1 MPDAGGLQPELSKS
15 HPLQRQ
21 DTGAL
26 PGKWL
31 QGAAVPGRWGQLGLG
46 WQGNVGMREALD
58 KVEIKKEVLPGL
70 PDLGGFSQT
79 WYLTPRKTW
88 PLPERVGS
96 LIGECRAQA
105 VAEPSSN
112 WVPVPGGA
120 ACGRRTQETSS
131 LPCCPAAG
139 EDPSEVAFPGKVAST
154 ASQGHRDHVHP
165 AARPRVPECP
175 CVHTGEAAPPGPLT
189 WRKVWC
195 CRVLAACRTDV
206 PCSISCSRASR

>member
-1 MPDAGGLQPELSKS
+1 MAPGSGRAREMGAAWSGLAGERRDAGRPW
-15 HPLQRQ
+15 
-21 DTGAL
+21 T
-26 PGKWL
+26 
-31 QGAAVPGRWGQLGLG
+31 RWRSRRRCCLVCQA
-46 WQGNVGMREALD
+46 W
-58 KVEIKKEVLPGL
+58 
-70 PDLGGFSQT
+70 GGFSQT
-79 WYLTPRKTW
+79 RYLTPRKTW

-120 ACGRRTQETSS
+120 GCGRRTQETSS